1 MAIRS
6 INKFNGEPVRTP
18 VVTVAELAAQLQAM
32 IDANQGDLPVFSCD
46 GRARFPFTTVVP
58 YTQSGYPE
66 ALLIRPQAHLH
77 VEESD
82 TKRWDASYYQRVNAE
97 ADAVREAC
105 GAFHP

>member
-6 INKFNGEPVRTP
+6 INRLNGEPVRKR

-32 IDANQGDLPVFSCD
+32 INAGQGDLPVFSCD
-46 GRARFPFTTVVP
+46 GRARFPFETVVP
-58 YTQSGYPE
+58 YTQSGYAE
-66 ALLIRPQAHLH
+66 ALLIKPQAHLH
-77 VEESD
+77 VEEAD

-97 ADAVREAC
+97 ADAVREMC